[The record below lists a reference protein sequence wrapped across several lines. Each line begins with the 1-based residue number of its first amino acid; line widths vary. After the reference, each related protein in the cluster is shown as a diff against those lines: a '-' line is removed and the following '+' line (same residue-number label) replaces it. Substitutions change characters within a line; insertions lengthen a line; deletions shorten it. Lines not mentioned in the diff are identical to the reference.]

1 MEMFK
6 VAGTSKLPTGETKVR
21 FANDMTRVKVLV
33 KGGHTDIDLIEMPR
47 AMTKEEIVEHLIKMD
62 FADGNADKAAAI
74 QAEAA
79 KRRVGE
85 YAKPAVKAAPKAKGA
100 NVKVV
105 AKTKAAKPAKKSVKE
120 QLGLTDEEMAKLPKS
135 VLEDMEDAPF

>member
-1 MEMFK
+1 METFT

-33 KGGHTDIDLIEMPR
+33 KGGHTDIDLIDMPR
-47 AMTKEEIVEHLIKMD
+47 AMTKEEIVEQLIKMD
-62 FADGNADKAAAI
+62 FANGNADKAAAI
-74 QAEAA
+74 EAEAA
-79 KRRVGE
+79 KRRVGD
-85 YAKPAVKAAPKAKGA
+85 YARPVTKSKTS

-105 AKTKAAKPAKKSVKE
+105 AKTKTAKPAKKSVKE
-120 QLGLTDEEMAKLPKS
+120 QLGLTDEEMKKLPKS